1 MNENA
6 ASVSDSI
13 ALAPARISIGVT
25 GHRDSNAAFAA
36 HLPEIEKALE
46 RIFECIDGV
55 TAKHSDIVGTTR
67 LHALLALGSDMIA
80 VDHALKRGWEV
91 TAPLPFGLDLNI
103 AINVSTDNL
112 AEARAVLKRE
122 QCANIEVEE
131 KAIIIREASSRV
143 RLFQLTEQDRHVTDL
158 FIAKLSEP
166 ANTRAALDYNTIVAE
181 RVASAG
187 RLMIE
192 QSNILIAI
200 WDGVT
205 PGAIGGT
212 RHTISAAVNL
222 GTPVI

>member
-1 MNENA
+1 M
-6 ASVSDSI
+6 
-13 ALAPARISIGVT
+13 
-25 GHRDSNAAFAA
+25 
-36 HLPEIEKALE
+36 
-46 RIFECIDGV
+46 
-55 TAKHSDIVGTTR
+55 
-67 LHALLALGSDMIA
+67 
-80 VDHALKRGWEV
+80 
-91 TAPLPFGLDLNI
+91 
-103 AINVSTDNL
+103 
-112 AEARAVLKRE
+112 LKRE

-143 RLFQLTEQDRHVTDL
+143 RLFQLAEQDRHVTDL
-158 FIAKLSEP
+158 LIAKLSEP